1 MYIYTVYIYTRYM
14 HIYIC
19 YLYIYI
25 YICYMNIYIYIYT
38 LSDSCSQKF
47 RRCVCVCVCVC
58 VFVCIFV
65 WVSISG
71 NRNFAVQKQTNYHR
85 TAVKPFHF

>member
-58 VFVCIFV
+58 VCLCVYLFGLAYQETEILQCK
-65 WVSISG
+65 S
-71 NRNFAVQKQTNYHR
+71 KQTI
-85 TAVKPFHF
+85 TEQQ